1 LTLSDGRD
9 VTATAAIIATGAN
22 YRRLEVPDIDRFVG
36 RSVFYTTFGDTRL
49 IRGFD
54 TAVVGGGNSAGQAAI
69 HLAGFARR
77 VTLIVRADALE
88 TGMSSYLVAQIRHA
102 ANVDVKLGAEVV
114 GVGGGERLESVRIRH
129 RADAALETIPVMLL
143 FVLIGATPQTDWLA
157 GAIQC
162 DAEGFIRTGRDVDV
176 GTWPL
181 DRPPTS
187 FETSMPGI
195 FAAGDARLGSLKRVA
210 SAVGEGAG
218 AVQNVHRYIDELKTR
233 SFEVATPAS

>member
-1 LTLSDGRD
+1 
-9 VTATAAIIATGAN
+9 
-22 YRRLEVPDIDRFVG
+22 
-36 RSVFYTTFGDTRL
+36 
-49 IRGFD
+49 
-54 TAVVGGGNSAGQAAI
+54 
-69 HLAGFARR
+69 
-77 VTLIVRADALE
+77 
-88 TGMSSYLVAQIRHA
+88 
-102 ANVDVKLGAEVV
+102 
-114 GVGGGERLESVRIRH
+114 
-129 RADAALETIPVMLL
+129 MLL